1 METAAPEIPILN
13 SPPDQSADEPARE
26 PLFIARS
33 LTKYYA
39 SGESQVRAL
48 DGVDVDLYRGELIVL
63 LGASGSGKSTLLNI
77 LGGLDVPTSGSLSYN
92 RMDLT
97 TADEDQLTRF
107 RRDSVGFIFQFY
119 NLIPS
124 LTAKE
129 NVELITEISRDPM
142 MPEEALALVDLDD
155 RMDHFPS
162 QMSGGQQQRVA
173 IARAIAKRPEVLLCD
188 EPTGALDVKTGIT
201 VLEAIERVNLELG
214 TLTVVIT
221 HNAVIADMADRVIH
235 LSDGHIVNIETN
247 RSRRPVRSLA
257 W

>member
-1 METAAPEIPILN
+1 MDLT
-13 SPPDQSADEPARE
+13 SADE
-26 PLFIARS
+26 
-33 LTKYYA
+33 
-39 SGESQVRAL
+39 
-48 DGVDVDLYRGELIVL
+48 
-63 LGASGSGKSTLLNI
+63 N
-77 LGGLDVPTSGSLSYN
+77 
-92 RMDLT
+92 
-97 TADEDQLTRF
+97 QLTQF

-129 NVELITEISRDPM
+129 NVELITEISRNPM
-142 MPEEALALVDLDD
+142 VPEEALALVELDD
-155 RMDHFPS
+155 RKDHFPS

-201 VLEAIERVNLELG
+201 VLEAIEHVNLELG

-235 LSDGHIVNIETN
+235 LSDGHVVKIEVNRE
-247 RSRRPVRSLA
+247 RKPVRTLS